1 MIGKVIKINIS
12 KERGVVKDS
21 VESVEVIENFGLKD
35 DGHAGDWD
43 NQVSIFPIEALT
55 KVPDSMKDEVSL
67 GGFTENF
74 TIEGIALEDLN
85 IGVRLKIGQAE
96 IEIKSIGK
104 EVFKEHDRHYIVSRE
119 GRFGR
124 VIKSGIVRI
133 DDEVNVI

>member
-1 MIGKVIKINIS
+1 M
-12 KERGVVKDS
+12 
-21 VESVEVIENFGLKD
+21 IENFGVKG

-43 NQVSIFPIEALT
+43 NQVSVFPIEALE
-55 KVPDSMKDEVSL
+55 KVPKDMKKEVNQ

-74 TIEGIALEDLN
+74 TIEGIALEQLN
-85 IGVRLKIGQAE
+85 IGVSLKIGQAE

-124 VIKSGIVRI
+124 VIKSGLIKIGDEIKIIWYQFYRVLLIFIMKYTKMDIV
-133 DDEVNVI
+133 NKT